1 MSTVLI
7 GGFFLLLALSVP
19 IGFAMG
25 LATIAAIWFHGGLPM
40 SLLAQRTLVG
50 ADSYALL
57 AIPFF

>member
-25 LATIAAIWFHGGLPM
+25 LATRGLFCR
-40 SLLAQRTLVG
+40 RTLCTSFSRNGWVPI
-50 ADSYALL
+50 L
-57 AIPFF
+57 